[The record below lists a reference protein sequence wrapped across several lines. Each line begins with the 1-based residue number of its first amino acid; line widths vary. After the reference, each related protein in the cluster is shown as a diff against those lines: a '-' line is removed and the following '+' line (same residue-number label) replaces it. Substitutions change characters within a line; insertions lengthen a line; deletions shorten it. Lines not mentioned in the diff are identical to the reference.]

1 MSIRLAGLD
10 RRLTLLIAVFLGAA
24 LVQTVAVLVPSGD
37 AAQSLVIGL
46 SAIVMLSSLG
56 VIAWFLRTGLE

>member
-1 MSIRLAGLD
+1 MSIRLTALD

-24 LVQTVAVLVPSGD
+24 LVQTVAVLVPSGES
-37 AAQSLVIGL
+37 AQSLVIGL
-46 SAIVMLSSLG
+46 SAIVMLAALG